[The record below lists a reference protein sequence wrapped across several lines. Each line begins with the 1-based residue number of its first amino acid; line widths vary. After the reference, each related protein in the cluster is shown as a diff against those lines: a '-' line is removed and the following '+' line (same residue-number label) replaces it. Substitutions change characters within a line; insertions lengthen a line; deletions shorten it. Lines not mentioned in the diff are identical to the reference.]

1 MSSITEIKNFVKFA
15 ASYLGLNSVP
25 QVKFVG
31 SAEDKKATFGHFDG
45 KSITVRAT
53 NRHPIDVM
61 RTVAHELIH
70 HKQRLQ
76 GSHSREG
83 AKEDEANAIAGR
95 IMKAYDTKFPQMF
108 RSKPIYETESAVPV
122 NAMGGSSSTA
132 GTGPIDTYD
141 PLLKTGNDNRKKLRT
156 ILKRTPPKA
165 IGENTIFHKT
175 KLNLGM
181 NVGERDGERAKQ
193 PMKKKFG
200 LLDNYKTKF
209 GIMVKREQD
218 PMKREGGRT
227 AAPFNGKK
235 ISVGI

>member
-1 MSSITEIKNFVKFA
+1 
-15 ASYLGLNSVP
+15 
-25 QVKFVG
+25 
-31 SAEDKKATFGHFDG
+31 
-45 KSITVRAT
+45 
-53 NRHPIDVM
+53 
-61 RTVAHELIH
+61 
-70 HKQRLQ
+70 
-76 GSHSREG
+76 
-83 AKEDEANAIAGR
+83 
-95 IMKAYDTKFPQMF
+95 MF
-108 RSKPIYETESAVPV
+108 RAKPIYETESAVPV

-141 PLLKTGNDNRKKLRT
+141 PLLGTGNGKRKKLRT
-156 ILKRTPPKA
+156 ILKRTPPKT

-181 NVGERDGERAKQ
+181 SVGERDGERADQ

-200 LLDNYKTKF
+200 LLDNYKTRF
-209 GIMVKREQD
+209 GVMVKREQD

>member
-15 ASYLGLNSVP
+15 ARYLGLNSVP

-95 IMKAYDTKFPQMF
+95 IMKAYDTKYPQMF

-141 PLLKTGNDNRKKLRT
+141 PLLGTGNGKRKKLRT
-156 ILKRTPPKA
+156 ILKRTPPKT

-175 KLNLGM
+175 KLKIG
-181 NVGERDGERAKQ
+181 RAH
-193 PMKKKFG
+193 
-200 LLDNYKTKF
+200 
-209 GIMVKREQD
+209 V
-218 PMKREGGRT
+218 
-227 AAPFNGKK
+227 
-235 ISVGI
+235 

>member
-15 ASYLGLNSVP
+15 ARYLGLNSVP

-95 IMKAYDTKFPQMF
+95 IMKAYDTKYPQMF
-108 RSKPIYETESAVPV
+108 RAKPIYETESAVPV

-141 PLLKTGNDNRKKLRT
+141 PLLGTGKGKKLRT
-156 ILKRTPPKA
+156 ILKRKPA
-165 IGENTIFHKT
+165 NIGENTLFHKK

-181 NVGERDGERAKQ
+181 NVGERDGERAEQ

>member
-95 IMKAYDTKFPQMF
+95 IMKAYDTKYPQMF
-108 RSKPIYETESAVPV
+108 RSKPILEDTGAVTTSLV
-122 NAMGGSSSTA
+122 GA
-132 GTGPIDTYD
+132 GTGDNPDPTKPLAQ
-141 PLLKTGNDNRKKLRT
+141 PLLKKLRR
-156 ILKRTPPKA
+156 IVPKNL
-165 IGENTIFHKT
+165 GENTLFHKK

-181 NVGERDGERAKQ
+181 KVG
-193 PMKKKFG
+193 
-200 LLDNYKTKF
+200 
-209 GIMVKREQD
+209 
-218 PMKREGGRT
+218 
-227 AAPFNGKK
+227 
-235 ISVGI
+235 